1 MPIRRA
7 ARHSRLPRILLALL
21 PLAWALVHA
30 VAGSGWQ
37 GIERLDAMLQD
48 VRTRLTLPRTLDPRI
63 VIVDIDER
71 SLSEVGRWPW
81 PRDRL
86 ARLLDE
92 LFDRQDVA
100 LVGFGRVFDAP
111 DESAGLSRLRQLA
124 AQELRD
130 LPAFRQR
137 LTALESRLDHDARF
151 AQALRERRVV
161 LGYHVSRDAAG
172 HATGVLPSPVLP
184 AGSLSGHDER
194 ITAWTGYSAN
204 IPRLAQAAP
213 LAGFL
218 EPHTDPDGLVRAVPL
233 LASIRGQYHETLA
246 LAMYRAL
253 LGAPAIEPAFAPA
266 GLLAR
271 FHGVER
277 LVLSQGERAM
287 ALIPVSGGVVACLPF
302 RGPGGAA
309 GGSFR
314 YIPAADL
321 IAGRVPA
328 RSLEGKLVLVGATA
342 AGLDAGHATPVGAHY
357 PSIELHAT
365 LLSGL
370 LDGRLPVRPDHA
382 SGYGLLVLIGAGLL
396 LAFALP
402 ALTGAQGVL
411 LFTAVITAIVA
422 LNVWLSVMA
431 GLLLPLAPA
440 LLMATGSFTLSMAHA
455 QFMQHRR
462 RRGLVRLLGAEAS
475 PQLVQQVLAQD
486 AEPDAQAVRR
496 ELTVMFCDIRG
507 FTRLSEALAP
517 PAVQELLHGVLGELT
532 EVIDRHGGTVDKYVG
547 DCVMAFWGAPL
558 DVADHAPR
566 AVAAA
571 RALTQAGDAINARH
585 QRQGLPVVQV
595 GIGLNSGAVCVGN
608 MGPPQRRVYTA
619 VGEVVNLAARLERL
633 SSVYGVTL
641 VAGEA
646 LRREVSQVEWL
657 ELDKVRLTGHGHAV
671 PVYTP
676 VSWPDSDVPSAPETL
691 RTWSAFLKAYRAQD
705 VLSCERL
712 LASLTNARG
721 LPPQLCKLYVQRV
734 AALRGRPF
742 DPDWDGATSWGLA

>member
-1 MPIRRA
+1 MTALRA
-7 ARHSRLPRILLALL
+7 SGHSRLTRIFLALL
-21 PLAWALVHA
+21 PLVWALVHA
-30 VAGSGWQ
+30 IAGPGWQ

-48 VRTRLTLPRTLDPRI
+48 IRTRLTLPRTLDPRI

-86 ARLLDE
+86 AILLDE

-124 AQELRD
+124 DQELRD
-130 LPAFRQR
+130 VPAFRQR
-137 LTALESRLDHDARF
+137 LTDLESRLDHDARF
-151 AQALRERRVV
+151 AQALRERPVV

-172 HATGVLPSPVLP
+172 HATGELPAPVLP
-184 AGSLSGHDER
+184 ADGLGGHDGR
-194 ITAWTGYSAN
+194 ITAWTGYIAN
-204 IPRLAQAAP
+204 IARLAQAAP
-213 LAGFL
+213 AAGFL
-218 EPHTDPDGLVRAVPL
+218 EAHTDPDGLVRAVPL
-233 LASIRGQYHETLA
+233 LASIQGRYHETLA

-253 LGAPAIEPAFAPA
+253 LGAVAIEPAFAPT
-266 GLLAR
+266 GWGAR

-277 LVLSQGERAM
+277 LVLSQGGS
-287 ALIPVSGGVVACLPF
+287 ALGLVPVSGGVVARLPF

-321 IAGRVPA
+321 IAGRVPP

-342 AGLDAGHATPVGAHY
+342 TALDASHATPVGPHY

-396 LAFALP
+396 LALALP
-402 ALTGAQGVL
+402 ALAAAQAVL
-411 LFTAVITAIVA
+411 LFTAVIAAIVA

-462 RRGLVRLLGAEAS
+462 RRGLIRLLGAEAS
-475 PQLVQQVLAQD
+475 PQLVQQMIAQD
-486 AEPDAQAVRR
+486 AQPDARAVRR
-496 ELTVMFCDIRG
+496 DLTVMFCDIRG

-517 PAVQELLHGVLGELT
+517 PAVQELLNGVLGDLT
-532 EVIDRHGGTVDKYVG
+532 EVIHHHGGTVDKYVG
-547 DCVMAFWGAPL
+547 DCVMAFWGAPVDL
-558 DVADHAPR
+558 ADHASR
-566 AVAAA
+566 ALAAA
-571 RALTQAGDAINARH
+571 RALSQAVDAVNARH
-585 QRQGLPVVQV
+585 HRRGLPPIQV
-595 GIGLNSGAVCVGN
+595 GIGLNSGAVCVGD

-619 VGEVVNLAARLERL
+619 VGEAVNLAARLERL
-633 SSVYGVTL
+633 SCVYGVTL

-646 LRREVSQVEWL
+646 LRSEVPQVDWL
-657 ELDKVRLTGHGHAV
+657 ELDKVRLMGHAHAL

-676 VSWPDSDVPSAPETL
+676 VSWPGADVPPAPEVL
-691 RTWSAFLKAYRAQD
+691 RNWSAFLKAYRAQD

-712 LASLTNARG
+712 LASLPYAPG
-721 LPPQLCKLYVQRV
+721 LPPRLCTLYAQRV
-734 AALRGRPF
+734 TALRGRPF
-742 DPDWDGATSWGLA
+742 DPDWDGATSWGLV